1 MMATIII
8 IMFVRFSRPLSRPI
22 SRHFSCNNTN
32 DIDTIKFY
40 ARQNYYLIKNIYILN
55 LVITVNTVVILWCK

>member
-1 MMATIII
+1 MTTIII

-22 SRHFSCNNTN
+22 SRHFSCNQKN

-40 ARQNYYLIKNIYILN
+40 ATQNYYFIKNMYILN
-55 LVITVNTVVILWCK
+55 LVITVNTVVILCCK